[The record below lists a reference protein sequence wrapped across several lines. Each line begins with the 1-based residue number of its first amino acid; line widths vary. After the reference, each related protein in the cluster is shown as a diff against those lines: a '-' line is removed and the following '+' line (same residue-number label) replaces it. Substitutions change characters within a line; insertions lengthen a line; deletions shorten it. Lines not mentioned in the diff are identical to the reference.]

1 MKKLTQSNVDNIN
14 TFLLASLF
22 LNNYLNLFF
31 IFGFESDLR
40 RILVIFFSFIYSIFC
55 LAVFINISKL
65 DVVFIK
71 KTKKYVFLLLLLMA
85 IYALF
90 LSNSLNSYFSFFI
103 YLIPILIFF
112 LLNLYDSK
120 FRLSSINY
128 TTIIVLIGPATLFYF
143 LRFFLSKS
151 ENSILDIGNVSYLVI
166 GYFYLLLF
174 VTVYTLINVEHSE
187 KRNLKTNVYSF
198 IFLIAFCFNIINS
211 GAKGP
216 LISLFI
222 FIVYDFS
229 YNLFLMRK
237 LKPNILII
245 FFTSLFLTF
254 CFSINNSG
262 LNRFKSFIWET
273 AYLLSDS
280 SQIETVIPEV
290 IVDNDLGSQ
299 VEETPSE
306 VIVDNDLGSQV
317 EETPSEVIV
326 DNDLGSQVEDAPL
339 EVNNSFLRSIHYL
352 VSLNENEEKLVQI
365 LVESGDFLNT
375 IENVE
380 LNVPEL
386 RDTVVKIRKSSIS
399 ARKILFYTS
408 IKEISMNP
416 IGGMGLFGFQM
427 KYGTYP
433 HNLLLEILTDFGLVL
448 GLPTLLIITIFF
460 IYIALVRKLSSFE
473 TLIRNLIIVTM
484 PFLMVS
490 GTFYYNQI
498 FFLFIFYVLYKVPK
512 LFYSICKI

>member
-1 MKKLTQSNVDNIN
+1 MKKLTQSSANNIN
-14 TFLLASLF
+14 TFLLVSLF

-31 IFGFESDLR
+31 IFGFESDIR
-40 RILVIFFSFIYSIFC
+40 RLIVIFSSLIYSIFC
-55 LAVFINISKL
+55 LAIFINISIL

-71 KTKKYVFLLLLLMA
+71 KAKKYVFLFLLLMA

-90 LSNSLNSYFSFFI
+90 LSNSLNNYLSFFI
-103 YLIPILIFF
+103 YLFPILTFF
-112 LLNLYDSK
+112 LLNLYNYK
-120 FRLSSINY
+120 FNLSSINY
-128 TTIIVLIGPATLFYF
+128 TSIILLIGPATFFYF

-151 ENSILDIGNVSYLVI
+151 DKSILDIGNVSYLVI

-187 KRNLKTNVYSF
+187 NRNLKTNIYSS
-198 IFLIAFCFNIINS
+198 IFLIVFCFNIINS

-216 LISLFI
+216 FISLII

-237 LKPNILII
+237 LKPSILII
-245 FFTSLFLTF
+245 FCTSLFLTF
-254 CFSINNSG
+254 SFSIDNSG
-262 LNRFKSFIWET
+262 FNRFKSFIGET

-280 SQIETVIPEV
+280 SQIDTVIP
-290 IVDNDLGSQ
+290 
-299 VEETPSE
+299 
-306 VIVDNDLGSQV
+306 
-317 EETPSEVIV
+317 EVIV

-365 LVESGDFLNT
+365 LIKSGDFLNT
-375 IENVE
+375 IEDVE
-380 LNVPEL
+380 LNEPEL
-386 RDTVVKIRKSSIS
+386 RDTIAEIRKSSIS

-408 IKEISMNP
+408 IKEISMSP
-416 IGGMGLFGFQM
+416 VGGMGLFGFQM

-433 HNLLLEILTDFGLVL
+433 HNFILEILTDFGLVL
-448 GLPTLLIITIFF
+448 GLPILLIIMIFF
-460 IYIALVRKLSSFE
+460 IYFALVRKLSSLE
-473 TLIRNLIIVTM
+473 MLIRNLIVVTM

-512 LFYSICKI
+512 LFYSSNKI

>member
-128 TTIIVLIGPATLFYF
+128 TTIILLIGPATFFYF

-151 ENSILDIGNVSYLVI
+151 DKSILDIGNVSYLVI

-187 KRNLKTNVYSF
+187 NRNLKTNIYSS
-198 IFLIAFCFNIINS
+198 IFLIVFCFNIINS

-216 LISLFI
+216 FISLII

-237 LKPNILII
+237 LKPSILII
-245 FFTSLFLTF
+245 FCTSLFLTF
-254 CFSINNSG
+254 SFSIDNSG
-262 LNRFKSFIWET
+262 FNRFKSFIGEI

-280 SQIETVIPEV
+280 SQIDTVIPEG

-306 VIVDNDLGSQV
+306 VIVDSDL
-317 EETPSEVIV
+317 E
-326 DNDLGSQVEDAPL
+326 SQVEDAPL

-365 LVESGDFLNT
+365 LIKSGDFLNT
-375 IENVE
+375 IEDVE
-380 LNVPEL
+380 LNEPEL
-386 RDTVVKIRKSSIS
+386 RDTIAEIRKSSIS

-408 IKEISMNP
+408 IKEISMSP
-416 IGGMGLFGFQM
+416 VGGMGLFGFQM

-433 HNLLLEILTDFGLVL
+433 HNFILEILTDFGLVL
-448 GLPTLLIITIFF
+448 GLPILLIIMIFF
-460 IYIALVRKLSSFE
+460 IYFALVRKLSSLE
-473 TLIRNLIIVTM
+473 MLIRNLIVVTM

-512 LFYSICKI
+512 LFYSSNKI

>member
-262 LNRFKSFIWET
+262 LNRFKSFIGET

-280 SQIETVIPEV
+280 SQIDTVIP
-290 IVDNDLGSQ
+290 
-299 VEETPSE
+299 
-306 VIVDNDLGSQV
+306 
-317 EETPSEVIV
+317 EVIV

-380 LNVPEL
+380 LNVSEL
-386 RDTVVKIRKSSIS
+386 RDTVVEIRKSSIS

>member
-1 MKKLTQSNVDNIN
+1 M
-14 TFLLASLF
+14 
-22 LNNYLNLFF
+22 
-31 IFGFESDLR
+31 
-40 RILVIFFSFIYSIFC
+40 
-55 LAVFINISKL
+55 
-65 DVVFIK
+65 
-71 KTKKYVFLLLLLMA
+71 
-85 IYALF
+85 
-90 LSNSLNSYFSFFI
+90 
-103 YLIPILIFF
+103 
-112 LLNLYDSK
+112 
-120 FRLSSINY
+120 
-128 TTIIVLIGPATLFYF
+128 
-143 LRFFLSKS
+143 
-151 ENSILDIGNVSYLVI
+151 
-166 GYFYLLLF
+166 
-174 VTVYTLINVEHSE
+174 
-187 KRNLKTNVYSF
+187 
-198 IFLIAFCFNIINS
+198 
-211 GAKGP
+211 
-216 LISLFI
+216 
-222 FIVYDFS
+222 
-229 YNLFLMRK
+229 
-237 LKPNILII
+237 
-245 FFTSLFLTF
+245 
-254 CFSINNSG
+254 
-262 LNRFKSFIWET
+262 
-273 AYLLSDS
+273 
-280 SQIETVIPEV
+280 
-290 IVDNDLGSQ
+290 
-299 VEETPSE
+299 
-306 VIVDNDLGSQV
+306 
-317 EETPSEVIV
+317 IV